1 VSDEPTGTGSGPG
14 LAERV
19 ASLPADPGVYLFR
32 DARGAVLY
40 VGKAQSLRSR
50 VRSYFGG
57 GDGRPRMELLV
68 PRISDVEVVSTRNV
82 KEALLLEN
90 ELIKK
95 HRPRFNVRLRDDK
108 NYLGLRLDPRERYPR
123 FTETRRF
130 RSDGAVY
137 FGPYTSSV
145 SLRETLGSLQRIF
158 PLRTCSDGVF
168 KSYQRR
174 GRPCIEHSVGRCA
187 APCCGLIGDAAY
199 AELVQGA
206 ILFMRGRAAD
216 VVDELR
222 AQMAAAAAEED
233 FERAAL
239 LRDRL
244 QAIQTTVEAQAMVS
258 TQFVDR
264 DVIGLA
270 RCDNQVD
277 VQVMHVRRG
286 KVMGGNTYSFRDVRI
301 DDVEVLGS
309 FLSQFYAGDRDL
321 PREIL
326 LPVPVA
332 DADALEEVWRERAGH
347 AVHLHVPRRGEL
359 RRLVEMA
366 ERNAALAL
374 AERTRREQTDEE
386 LLEAVRE
393 ALRLGRRP
401 ETIECY
407 DVSHLQGAMT
417 VASRIAF
424 VNARPNKNGYRRY
437 KLREAAPGDDYG
449 AMREVLR
456 RRMARLESDPAPDL
470 LLVDGGKGQLA
481 QAQAVLEDLG
491 IEGVALAALAKERD
505 AEAPDS
511 GARGSLPPD
520 SGARGSLPRAG
531 RVLRHGGLKRERVFL
546 PNVKD
551 PILLA
556 PSEPALL
563 LLQRVRDESHRFA
576 IAYHRELR
584 RKTQLRSILDE
595 LPGIGPV
602 KRRALLRHLGSLER
616 IKAASAEELALVP
629 KLSSADAAL
638 IHRFFHPLETG
649 GPT

>member
-1 VSDEPTGTGSGPG
+1 VSGAPVEAGAQAA
-14 LAERV
+14 LEARV
-19 ASLPADPGVYLFR
+19 AALPGEPGVYLFR
-32 DARGAVLY
+32 DERGTVLY

-57 GDGRPRMELLV
+57 GDGRPRMHLLL
-68 PRISDVEVVSTRNV
+68 PRIAGVEVVTTRNV

-108 NYLGLRLDPRERYPR
+108 NYLGLRLDPREPYPR

-158 PLRTCSDGVF
+158 PLRTCSEGVF

-174 GRPCIEHSVGRCA
+174 GRPCLEHAVGRCA
-187 APCCGLIGDAAY
+187 APCCGRIDDAAY
-199 AELVQGA
+199 AELVKGA
-206 ILFMRGRAAD
+206 ILFMRGRAGD
-216 VVDELR
+216 VIGELEAR
-222 AQMAAAAAEED
+222 MNAAAGDERFEDAA
-233 FERAAL
+233 A
-239 LRDRL
+239 LRDRA
-244 QAIQTTVEAQAMVS
+244 QAIRTTIEGQAMVS
-258 TQFVDR
+258 REVVDR

-270 RCDNQVD
+270 RRDNQID
-277 VQVMHVRRG
+277 IEVMHVRRG
-286 KVMGGNTYSFRDVRI
+286 KLMGGNIYSFRDVRI
-301 DDVEVLGS
+301 DDAPVLES

-326 LPVPVA
+326 LPFAVE
-332 DADALEEVWRERAGH
+332 DMDALEGVWRERAEH
-347 AVHLHVPRRGEL
+347 AVRIHVPQRGQL

-374 AERTRREQTDEE
+374 TERTRRERTDEE
-386 LLEAVRE
+386 MLE
-393 ALRLGRRP
+393 ALRVALRLSTRP

-407 DVSHLQGAMT
+407 DVSHLQGALT

-449 AMREVLR
+449 AMREVLA
-456 RRMARLESDPAPDL
+456 RRMAKRERDPAPDL

-481 QAQAVLEDLG
+481 QAVAVFEDLG
-491 IEGVALAALAKERD
+491 IDGVALASLAKEREG
-505 AEAPDS
+505 EAN
-511 GARGSLPPD
+511 G
-520 SGARGSLPRAG
+520 G
-531 RVLRHGGLKRERVFL
+531 RVLRHGGTKRERVFL

-563 LLQRVRDESHRFA
+563 LLQRIRDESHRFA

-602 KRRALLRHLGSLER
+602 KRRALLRQMGSLER
-616 IKAASAEELALVP
+616 IKAASPEELAAVP
-629 KLSSADAAL
+629 KLSAADVAL
-638 IHRFFHPLETG
+638 IHRFFHPPEG
-649 GPT
+649 GDVEPR